1 MGTRKSQPVEQRM
14 TRTAGRTRAAERVA
28 HEAEI
33 GTRPGDLMQ
42 LALGF
47 VAPPAGASLAARPT
61 HLPPSACP
69 TAASAGGGR
78 APRRAR
84 GAEEASASTPARAAR
99 SGPLSKHA
107 TTAALPAARP
117 ALSRVP
123 AGRAPSAVAP
133 VAPRDSRE
141 RPGLGTASASMQR
154 HFGELREALEEGWE
168 IVQPIFARPL
178 WSAPDDSATA
188 FNFVLRSPRGTRL
201 ITVPQG
207 RPVERFIRD
216 RHLTVD
222 YAR

>member
-14 TRTAGRTRAAERVA
+14 PRVTERTRAAERAA
-28 HEAEI
+28 HEAEV

-47 VAPPAGASLAARPT
+47 AAPPARASLAARPT

-69 TAASAGGGR
+69 TAASAGGSR
-78 APRRAR
+78 SPRRAR
-84 GAEEASASTPARAAR
+84 GAEEASAATPARAAR

-107 TTAALPAARP
+107 TTAALPAARR
-117 ALSRVP
+117 AP
-123 AGRAPSAVAP
+123 AGRVPSAVVPVPP
-133 VAPRDSRE
+133 VAPRDARA
-141 RPGLGTASASMQR
+141 RPGLGATSASMQR
-154 HFGELREALEEGWE
+154 HFGELREALDEGWE